1 MDKLEEKAVCDK
13 FLFGDIGVS
22 LETVGVEESSSSNKC
37 CARLRQFSVTDTITG
52 VYKKFFR
59 TSGDAQRSRI
69 RNKVKAFVGYSM
81 DAKNK
86 KKGIFHWVLGSN
98 LVRAVYWEK
107 KGWEDVCCDMGMDK
121 NSYYKRRRGII
132 KKLSWLLGF
141 D

>member
-1 MDKLEEKAVCDK
+1 MEIIEIVSEALNRLEEDE
-13 FLFGDIGVS
+13 L
-22 LETVGVEESSSSNKC
+22 
-37 CARLRQFSVTDTITG
+37 
-52 VYKKFFR
+52 
-59 TSGDAQRSRI
+59 
-69 RNKVKAFVGYSM
+69 
-81 DAKNK
+81 
-86 KKGIFHWVLGSN
+86 N